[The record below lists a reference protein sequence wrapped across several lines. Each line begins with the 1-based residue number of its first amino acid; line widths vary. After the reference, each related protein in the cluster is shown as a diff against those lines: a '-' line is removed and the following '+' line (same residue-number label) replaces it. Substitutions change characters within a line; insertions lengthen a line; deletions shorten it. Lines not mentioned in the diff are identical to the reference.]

1 VFPPALARFDAYAAL
16 IIDPG
21 EVPQIDFTSGR
32 AVDDMLRSALD
43 SGRDTFIVGCRAQVS
58 SMLKKQGVFDKFS
71 EDELEK
77 NRLDALK
84 TALSGIKARQSV

>member
-1 VFPPALARFDAYAAL
+1 
-16 IIDPG
+16 
-21 EVPQIDFTSGR
+21 
-32 AVDDMLRSALD
+32 
-43 SGRDTFIVGCRAQVS
+43 
-58 SMLKKQGVFDKFS
+58 MLKKQGVFDKFS